1 MKTLKEFIIEAKYQ
15 GTYFVLNKS
24 GIAGNKKL
32 TKMAKEGGV
41 KYNDEYWFV
50 SGAGLSKEDAEE
62 MKNQSHLK
70 NNDDFVVVAYDD
82 IQSGYGK

>member
-1 MKTLKEFIIEAKYQ
+1 
-15 GTYFVLNKS
+15 
-24 GIAGNKKL
+24 
-32 TKMAKEGGV
+32 MAKEVGV

-50 SGAGLSKEDAEE
+50 SGAGLSKEDAEG
-62 MKNQSHLK
+62 MKNQPHIK